1 MKMLWRLLAV
11 ALLALALWP
20 EFPRYQAEWRL
31 NDANF
36 RIDQALRM
44 SQSAARSD
52 VAETDRAALRQ
63 VALAETLA
71 AQASAALPGDPRA
84 ILTQSIALIMTGRG
98 QQAVALLDAAIDAG
112 ERPEFTINLGRARTT
127 LGDEGGAN
135 AAYLRTAWASPQ
147 AIATLPK
154 AMREEL
160 QRQVERLDA
169 QLRAGQ
175 LSAPPPLDAPD
186 PTDIKIN

>member
-1 MKMLWRLLAV
+1 MKVLWRLFV
-11 ALLALALWP
+11 VEALSLALWP
-20 EFPRYQAEWRL
+20 EFPRYQAEWWL

-36 RIDQALRM
+36 RIERALRM
-44 SQSAARSD
+44 SQSTARSGMAD
-52 VAETDRAALRQ
+52 TDGAALRQ

-71 AQASAALPGDPRA
+71 AQAAAALPGDPRA
-84 ILTQSIALIMTGRG
+84 VLTQSIALIMTGRG
-98 QQAVALLDAAIDAG
+98 ARAVTLLDAAIAAG

-127 LGDEGGAN
+127 LGDEAGAN

-154 AMREEL
+154 PMRDDF
-160 QRQVERLDA
+160 QRQVEHLDA

-175 LSAPPPLDAPD
+175 LNAPPPLGA
-186 PTDIKIN
+186 TNAEK

>member
-1 MKMLWRLLAV
+1 MTMIRRLLLV
-11 ALLALALWP
+11 ALLALALSP
-20 EFPRYQAEWRL
+20 ELARYAAEWSL
-31 NDANF
+31 HEANF

-44 SQSAARSD
+44 SQSAARSGA
-52 VAETDRAALRQ
+52 VETDRVARRQ
-63 VALAETLA
+63 VEMAGALA

-84 ILTQSIALIMTGRG
+84 LLTQSIALIMTGHG
-98 QQAVALLDAAIDAG
+98 EQAVALLDGAIAAG

-127 LGDEGGAN
+127 LGDEAGAN

-154 AMREEL
+154 AMREDF
-160 QRQVERLDA
+160 QRQVGQLDA

-175 LSAPPPLDAPD
+175 LEAPPPLDPAPVSA
-186 PTDIKIN
+186 PVSK

>member
-1 MKMLWRLLAV
+1 MTILWRLFVV
-11 ALLALALWP
+11 ALLSLALWP
-20 EFPRYQAEWRL
+20 EFPRYEAEWRL

-44 SQSAARSD
+44 SQSAARSG
-52 VAETDRAALRQ
+52 VEGTDRAALRQ
-63 VALAETLA
+63 VALAETQA
-71 AQASAALPGDPRA
+71 AQAAAALPGDPRA
-84 ILTQSIALIMTGRG
+84 ILTRSIALIMISRG
-98 QQAVALLDAAIDAG
+98 ADAVTLLDAAIAAG

-127 LGDEGGAN
+127 LGDEAGAN

-154 AMREEL
+154 AMRDDF

-175 LSAPPPLDAPD
+175 LSAPPPLGAASSS
-186 PTDIKIN
+186 K

>member
-1 MKMLWRLLAV
+1 MKVLWRLLVV
-11 ALLALALWP
+11 AILALALWP
-20 EFPRYQAEWRL
+20 EFPRHQAEWRL

-44 SQSAARSD
+44 SQSAARSG
-52 VAETDRAALRQ
+52 VADTGRAALRQ

-71 AQASAALPGDPRA
+71 AQAAAALPGDPRA

-98 QQAVALLDAAIDAG
+98 QQAVALLDGAIAAG

-127 LGDEGGAN
+127 LGDEAGAN

-154 AMREEL
+154 AMREDL

-175 LSAPPPLDAPD
+175 LSAPPPLDAARSA
-186 PTDIKIN
+186 K